1 MGVFRSAAA
10 AFIAVATLA
19 AIAPARA
26 APPDEGRR
34 QELLASLARISAA
47 SGGTLGVSALHLA
60 SGDRVQLNGG
70 ERFPMASTFK
80 VAVAVKLLHEV
91 DRILGLEMG
100 ADDYLTKPFSANE
113 LMQRTLEAMRWIDYA
128 RVERAWPDG
137 LRVMVT
143 EQVAVAR
150 WGEHGLLNTRGEL
163 FLPDA
168 RDLPADLPQL
178 LGPEGTETQVARLYL
193 DTYPRLLTVGLSLSR
208 VTLDERGAWNLELS
222 NGVEVRLGRQ
232 DVNARLE
239 RFISAASPVI
249 ATRTG
254 QVSYV
259 DMRYSNGFAIGWGTG
274 SGKSKSEIRES
285 VAGSTSSLDARS
297 RDVRSHGNV

>member
-1 MGVFRSAAA
+1 MFGSGSKQAKPVRSQAKTGNLDACLEWLHGHRQQVAMSGLCAAVLMLLWLGTVSILDRPIQRA
-10 AFIAVATLA
+10 EISGKFTQVSRVQIEQALAPYARAGFVSIDLA
-19 AIAPARA
+19 A
-26 APPDEGRR
+26 
-34 QELLASLARISAA
+34 
-47 SGGTLGVSALHLA
+47 
-60 SGDRVQLNGG
+60 
-70 ERFPMASTFK
+70 
-80 VAVAVKLLHEV
+80 VK
-91 DRILGLEMG
+91 
-100 ADDYLTKPFSANE
+100 
-113 LMQRTLEAMRWIDYA
+113 RTLEAIHWIDHA

-150 WGEHGLLNTRGEL
+150 WGVINNEKVGLLNTRGEL

-168 RDLPADLPQL
+168 RDLPAGLPQL
-178 LGPEGTETQVARLYL
+178 LGPEGTEAQVARLYL
-193 DTYPRLLTVGLSLSR
+193 DTYPRLLTVGLNLTR
-208 VTLDERGAWNLELS
+208 VMLDERGAWNLQLS

-259 DMRYSNGFAIGWGTG
+259 DMRYSNGFAIGWGAG
-274 SGKSKSEIRES
+274 NDKSKSEIRES
-285 VAGSTSSLDARS
+285 VANSASP